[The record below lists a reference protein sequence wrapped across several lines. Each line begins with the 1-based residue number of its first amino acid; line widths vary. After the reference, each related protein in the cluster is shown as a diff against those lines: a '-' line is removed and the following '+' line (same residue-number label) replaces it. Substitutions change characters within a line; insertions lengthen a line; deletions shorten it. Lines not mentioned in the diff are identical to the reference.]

1 MEHPTAAIAVTNL
14 QKSYKKVKVLRDV
27 SFKVEKG
34 TIFALLGANGA
45 GKTTTIN
52 ILTTLL
58 DADGGKATVSSFD
71 VAKQPDEVRNH
82 ISLTGQ
88 FAAVDDILTAKENLV
103 LIGELRHVKN
113 PARTAEELLKK
124 FDLVDAADRRTATFS
139 GGMRR
144 RLDIAMSL
152 IGNPSIIFFD
162 EPTTG
167 LDPQGRN
174 AMWETIKSLAAN
186 GTTVFLTTQYLEEAD
201 QLADKIAILRQGK
214 IVAEGTASE
223 LKKLL
228 PQGQIE
234 LQFRDLQHLDDA
246 VKSLKNYEVVR
257 NDEAVSLTV
266 TTDGSVA
273 QLTRVLNQL
282 EVAKIEIVEFAQKAM
297 GTGDVR
303 LDPKLNQQIWARGV
317 KSVPH
322 RLRVKLEREL
332 LSGGFIDQV

>member
-1 MEHPTAAIAVTNL
+1 MEKHQLAIEVKNL
-14 QKSYKKVKVLRDV
+14 QKSYKKVKVLQDV
-27 SFKVEKG
+27 SFEVEKG
-34 TIFALLGANGA
+34 TVFALLGANGA
-45 GKTTTIN
+45 GKTTMIN

-58 DADGGKATVSSFD
+58 EADNGTAIVSGFD
-71 VAKQPDEVRNH
+71 VSKQATDVRND

-88 FAAVDDILTAKENLV
+88 FAAVDDVLTARENLM
-103 LIGELRHVKN
+103 LIGDLRHVKD
-113 PARTAEELLKK
+113 PSRTAKELLKK
-124 FDLVDAADRRTATFS
+124 FDLVDAADRRVGTYS

-167 LDPQGRN
+167 LDPQSRN
-174 AMWETIKSLAAN
+174 GMWETIKDLSRN

-214 IVAEGTASE
+214 IVALGTATE

-234 LQFRDLQHLDDA
+234 LRFHNSQQLGEAAKL
-246 VKSLKNYEVVR
+246 LKKYEVTQNEEVG
-257 NDEAVSLTV
+257 SLIV

-273 QLTRVLNQL
+273 QLTRLLNQL
-282 EVAKIEIVEFAQKAM
+282 ETAKIEIAEFAQKPP
-297 GTGDVR
+297 TLDDVF
-303 LDPKLNQQIWARGV
+303 LKIVNEN
-317 KSVPH
+317 KET
-322 RLRVKLEREL
+322 K
-332 LSGGFIDQV
+332 

>member
-1 MEHPTAAIAVTNL
+1 MKAAITVKGL
-14 QKSYKKVKVLRDV
+14 RKSYKKITVLRDV
-27 SFKVEKG
+27 SFRVEKG

-45 GKTTTIN
+45 GKTTAIN

-58 DADGGKATVSSFD
+58 NADSGTAIVDGFD
-71 VAKQPDEVRNH
+71 VSTQADKVRNQ
-82 ISLTGQ
+82 ITLTGQ
-88 FAAVDDILTAKENLV
+88 SAAVDDVLTARENLI

-113 PARTAEELLKK
+113 AAQTAEELLRQ
-124 FDLVDAADRRTATFS
+124 FDLIDAADRRVGTFS

-167 LDPQGRN
+167 LDPQSRN
-174 AMWETIKSLAAN
+174 AMWETIKSLASG

-214 IVAEGTASE
+214 IVAEGTAIE

-234 LQFRDLQHLDDA
+234 LRFHKVEQLNTAAAL
-246 VKSLKNYEVVR
+246 LKDYKMIR
-257 NDEAVSLTV
+257 NEKNILLTV

-273 QLTRVLNQL
+273 QLTRLLNQL
-282 EVAKIEIVEFAQKAM
+282 ENAQIETAGFAQKEP
-297 GTGDVR
+297 TLDDVFLKIINEKGDI
-303 LDPKLNQQIWARGV
+303 K
-317 KSVPH
+317 
-322 RLRVKLEREL
+322 
-332 LSGGFIDQV
+332 